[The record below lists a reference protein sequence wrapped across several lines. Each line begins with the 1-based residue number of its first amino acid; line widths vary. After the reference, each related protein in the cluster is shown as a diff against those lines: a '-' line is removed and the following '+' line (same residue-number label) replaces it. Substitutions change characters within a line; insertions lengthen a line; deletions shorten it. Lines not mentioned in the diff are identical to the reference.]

1 MFVIELE
8 YDSGVLYA
16 STIFFFSSLLIRKMV
31 FVRLFPRVPNS
42 RFTQSVNQVGQS
54 SFPSLRTSSITFDWL
69 KRTRLTSLIGC
80 GAVTRCKGGIR
91 VWKMLFCL

>member
-1 MFVIELE
+1 MLLGPFKVFTGSTWPLLGPLRLE
-8 YDSGVLYA
+8 KERGRRNKGAGEAEGPEKES
-16 STIFFFSSLLIRKMV
+16 
-31 FVRLFPRVPNS
+31 RVPNS

-80 GAVTRCKGGIR
+80 GAGDE
-91 VWKMLFCL
+91 M